1 MFAKGFLLTYNYFMK
16 PVKDEA
22 NWDKKK
28 IFIFFSVLILILLFL
43 SYRLV
48 QFNTSEPAEL
58 PNSQIKGISAD
69 DLSKNVKETISNL
82 QKQAENLDIEEVAT
96 SSPQVQKIINDLKSL
111 KDVPKNE
118 LKNTCER
125 ICNGL

>member
-1 MFAKGFLLTYNYFMK
+1 MK